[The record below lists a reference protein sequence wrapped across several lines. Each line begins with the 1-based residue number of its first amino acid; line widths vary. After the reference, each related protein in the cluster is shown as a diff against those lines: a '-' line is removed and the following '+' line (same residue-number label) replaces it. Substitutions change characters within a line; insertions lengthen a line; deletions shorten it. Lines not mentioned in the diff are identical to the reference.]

1 MDRKKLYVGVS
12 SAEWSERAIA
22 WTLDFINL
30 DLTTL
35 GKPDQW
41 KLALELGQ
49 YLTVRLSEDGTTP
62 APDLDVSLPE
72 VQKGIRDFFNRS
84 VKPALEQEELNK
96 LPPEGCDVF
105 GPSWKEGFFYRQNN
119 RLMFASYASPHAIM
133 DAVEQ
138 FKEALILASPLDVAR
153 FRQCEGC
160 GNYFFQGHKKRRF
173 CTRNC
178 NLRYNAKKKRGVKGS
193 KEREKYNEQQRELMK
208 KLYREKIKKKLGNK
222 TRVGR

>member
-1 MDRKKLYVGVS
+1 
-12 SAEWSERAIA
+12 
-22 WTLDFINL
+22 
-30 DLTTL
+30 
-35 GKPDQW
+35 
-41 KLALELGQ
+41 
-49 YLTVRLSEDGTTP
+49 
-62 APDLDVSLPE
+62 
-72 VQKGIRDFFNRS
+72 
-84 VKPALEQEELNK
+84 
-96 LPPEGCDVF
+96 
-105 GPSWKEGFFYRQNN
+105 
-119 RLMFASYASPHAIM
+119 MFASYASPHAIM
-133 DAVEQ
+133 GAVEQ

-153 FRQCEGC
+153 FMQCEGC